1 MSKHLKRIAS
11 PKKWPIAKK
20 THIWVTKPNPGPHS
34 LKHAIPL
41 SILFRDILKL
51 TDNMRETKR
60 VLNEGNVLVDGI
72 VRKDHKF
79 PVGLFDVIQIPKQKV
94 SYRILLDPSS
104 RLMVNELDTQ
114 DPKKPAQILNKTIIR
129 GGKVQLNLHDGTNIL
144 GRNDY
149 KTKDTIILSIPDKS
163 IHKHIKYEQGNLA
176 LVIGGTH
183 SGELAKINE
192 IKKVRSGRNNMVLLE
207 KKDGTVFETIEDYA
221 FVVGTDEPEFNLGG
235 VINE

>member
-34 LKHAIPL
+34 LKQAIPL
-41 SILFRDILKL
+41 IILLRDVLKL
-51 TDNMRETKR
+51 ADNMRETKR
-60 VLNEGNVLVDGI
+60 ILNEGNVLVDGT

-79 PVGLFDVIQIPKQKV
+79 PVGLFDVIQIPKLKT
-94 SYRILLDPSS
+94 SYRILLDPNS

-114 DPKKPAQILNKTIIR
+114 DPMKPVQILDKTIIR

-144 GRNDY
+144 GSNEY
-149 KTKDTIILSIPDKS
+149 KTKDTIILSIPDKG

-183 SGELAKINE
+183 SGELARINE
-192 IKKVRSGRNNMVLLE
+192 IKKVRSGRHNMVLLE
-207 KKDGTVFETIEDYA
+207 KKDGTSFETIEDYV
-221 FVVGTDEPEFNLGG
+221 FVVGIDEPEFNLGG
-235 VINE
+235 AVRE